1 MFRSPM
7 PYNLFQSPSYAMP
20 ANNNTEEPEATID
33 AAAAEQN
40 DVSPGTKRKRHEHV
54 LNAVRKK
61 VLNKQQQG

>member
-1 MFRSPM
+1 M
-7 PYNLFQSPSYAMP
+7 PYNLFQSPSYPVA
-20 ANNNTEEPEATID
+20 ANATEESEAAID
-33 AAAAEQN
+33 SSTVDQA